1 MKNCMLFRHGDAV
14 EIKGVK
20 CDFLIVESKAVDSY
34 LNKGYVKNILELK
47 ADKNKSGK
55 LSNSEIRQAAKD
67 FGLDNWEKGRIK
79 SLKEALGYE

>member
-14 EIKGVK
+14 EIKGVR
-20 CDFLIVESKAVDSY
+20 CDYVIVKSKAVDSY
-34 LNKGYVKNILELK
+34 LKQGYVKNILELK

-55 LSNSEIRQAAKD
+55 LSNSEIRKAAKESGVD
-67 FGLDNWEKGRIK
+67 HWEKGRIK